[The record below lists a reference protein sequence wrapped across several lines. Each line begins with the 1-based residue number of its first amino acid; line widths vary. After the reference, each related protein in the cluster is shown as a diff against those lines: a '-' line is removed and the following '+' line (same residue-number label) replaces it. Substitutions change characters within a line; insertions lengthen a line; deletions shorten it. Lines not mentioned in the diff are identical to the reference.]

1 MWSCKNVRKY
11 HVFHIFEKFTS
22 VGIILLVPLATAKI
36 EKKVAVTEYLFK
48 QFHSKHCLNV
58 SKAHGFLRYDTHFHS
73 LDFL

>member
-1 MWSCKNVRKY
+1 MSESITSS
-11 HVFHIFEKFTS
+11 IFLKS
-22 VGIILLVPLATAKI
+22 LLRLVSSWLVPLATAKI

-58 SKAHGFLRYDTHFHS
+58 SKAHGFLRYDTHFHL